1 VRFVWD
7 GHKADLKALKVNRRA
22 QREPSKRSLREIPEV
37 DFRKVRVRRNPYA
50 RRIAAEGLVVQV
62 GRGRPKRLLESGGT
76 TPRSVR
82 FPGAVWELL
91 ERRAKAKK
99 LTLHAALREA
109 ILEWARSAA

>member
-1 VRFVWD
+1 MK
-7 GHKADLKALKVNRRA
+7 KANGTAR
-22 QREPSKRSLREIPEV
+22 REPSARSLHEIPEV
-37 DFRKVRVRRNPYA
+37 DFRRLRVKRNPYA
-50 RRIAAEGLVVQV
+50 RRIATEGLVVQV

-82 FPGAVWELL
+82 FPPAVWAVL
-91 ERRAKAKK
+91 ERRARAKR